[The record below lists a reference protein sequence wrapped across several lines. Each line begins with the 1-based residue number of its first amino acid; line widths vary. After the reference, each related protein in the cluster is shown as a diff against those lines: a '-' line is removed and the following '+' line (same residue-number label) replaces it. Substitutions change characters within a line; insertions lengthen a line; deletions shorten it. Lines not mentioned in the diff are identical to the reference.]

1 MSVLIKKMDMPKR
14 GCDHCFLRTGN
25 YCLRLAGNES
35 VIAYAVKEERHPNC
49 PLVEIH
55 TPHGRLLDEDVIL
68 PKRDKKKGI
77 IHLGNFAEVEAVIDA
92 EE

>member
-1 MSVLIKKMDMPKR
+1 MSVLIKGMDMPKR

-25 YCLRLAGNES
+25 YCSRLAENES
-35 VIAYAVKEERHPNC
+35 VIKYAVKEERHPNC
-49 PLVEIH
+49 PLVELP

-77 IHLGNFAEVEAVIDA
+77 VYIGNLAEIEAVIES